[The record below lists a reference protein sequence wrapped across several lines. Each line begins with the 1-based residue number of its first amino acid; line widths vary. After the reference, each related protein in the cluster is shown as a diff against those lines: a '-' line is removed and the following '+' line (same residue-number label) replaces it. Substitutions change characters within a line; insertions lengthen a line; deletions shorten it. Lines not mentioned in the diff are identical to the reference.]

1 MPDWITRM
9 GQGRGS
15 SGTESA
21 FQRAGS
27 FESSTLPLDR
37 KFASLK
43 KIVHKE
49 VIDEYNTR
57 FADGGIGQETDKA
70 VMDLIHQIIAKQ
82 DQAMTR
88 IEESRLA
95 QEIFDD
101 VLGLGPLE
109 PFLRDPTVSEIMVNG
124 ANQIYIERYGKL
136 ELTGAVFRDNTHV
149 LNVINRIVSSIG
161 RRCDESTPMVD
172 ARLKDGSRVN
182 AVIPPI
188 AIKGPTI
195 TIRKFAVTP
204 LKISDLIAFGT
215 LSPQMASFLEGAVKG
230 KCNIIVSGG
239 TGSGKTTLLNVLSG
253 YIPDSE
259 RIVTVEDAAE
269 LQLSQNHVVT
279 LESRPSNVEGKG
291 MITIRDLVR
300 NALRMR
306 PDRIVVG
313 EVRSGEAL
321 DMLQA
326 MNTGHEGSLTT
337 VHANAPRDVISRL
350 ETMVMM
356 AGFELPVKA
365 IREQVTSA
373 VDLIVHQA
381 RLRDG
386 SRKIVNISE
395 VLGMEGETVTIQDI
409 FVFQQEAMDRTGKIS
424 GQFVPTGIHPRV
436 AKKIRENGGLCKD
449 EWFSSKGQIL

>member
-1 MPDWITRM
+1 MANWVTRIE
-9 GQGRGS
+9 QGRGIEPTQNS
-15 SGTESA
+15 VAIG
-21 FQRAGS
+21 GS
-27 FESSTLPLDR
+27 ISFDR

-43 KIVHKE
+43 KTVHQE
-49 VIDEYNTR
+49 VIEEFNSRFGNTSL
-57 FADGGIGQETDKA
+57 GQDQDKA
-70 VMDLIHQIIAKQ
+70 VMDLIHQVIARQ
-82 DQAMTR
+82 EQTFTR
-88 IEESRLA
+88 IEEARLA

-109 PFLRDPTVSEIMVNG
+109 PFLRDTTISEIMVNSPE
-124 ANQIYIERYGKL
+124 QIYIERSGKL
-136 ELTGAVFRDNTHV
+136 ELTSASFRDNAHV

-182 AVIPPI
+182 AVIPPV
-188 AIKGPTI
+188 ALKGPSI
-195 TIRKFAVTP
+195 TIRKFSTKALQV
-204 LKISDLIAFGT
+204 SDLISFGSI
-215 LSPQMASFLEGAVKG
+215 SPQMASFLESAVKG

-253 YIPDSE
+253 YIPASE
-259 RIVTVEDAAE
+259 RIVTIEDAAE
-269 LQLSQNHVVT
+269 LRLSQDHVVS
-279 LESRPSNVEGKG
+279 LESRPANIEGKG
-291 MITIRDLVR
+291 QIMIRDLVR

-313 EVRSGEAL
+313 ECRSGEAL

-337 VHANAPRDVISRL
+337 VHANTPRDVISRL

-356 AGFELPVKA
+356 AGFDLPVKA

-386 SRKIVNISE
+386 SRKITNISE
-395 VLGMEGETVTIQDI
+395 VLGMEGDTVTIQDI
-409 FVFQQEAMDRTGKIS
+409 YVFKQDSVDRNGKIS
-424 GQFVPTGIHPRV
+424 GQFVPTGIHPHV
-436 AKKIRENGGLCKD
+436 LKKIRENGAMCKD
-449 EWFSSKGQIL
+449 EWFSTKG

>member
-1 MPDWITRM
+1 MSDWISRIE
-9 GQGRGS
+9 QGRGGGEVAKRS
-15 SGTESA
+15 FTEV
-21 FQRAGS
+21 GS
-27 FESSTLPLDR
+27 ISFDR

-43 KIVHKE
+43 KAVHQE
-49 VIDEYNTR
+49 VIDEFNTR
-57 FADGGIGQETDKA
+57 FGNSALGEDADKA
-70 VMDLIHQIIAKQ
+70 VMDLIHQIIAEQ
-82 DQAMTR
+82 DQSVTR
-88 IEESRLA
+88 VEEARLA
-95 QEIFDD
+95 QEIFDE

-109 PFLRDPTVSEIMVNG
+109 PFLRDNTISEIMVNG
-124 ANQIYIERYGKL
+124 PKQIYIERQGKL
-136 ELTGAVFRDNTHV
+136 ELTGATFRDNAHV
-149 LNVINRIVSSIG
+149 LNVINRIVSSVG

-188 AIKGPTI
+188 AIKGPSI
-195 TIRKFAVTP
+195 TIRKFSTRA
-204 LKISDLIAFGT
+204 LQMSDLISFGT
-215 LSPQMASFLEGAVKG
+215 ISPQMASFLESAVKG

-239 TGSGKTTLLNVLSG
+239 TGSGKTTLLNVLSS
-253 YIPDSE
+253 YIPDTE

-269 LQLSQNHVVT
+269 LQLLQEHVVT
-279 LESRPSNVEGKG
+279 LESRPANIEGKG
-291 MITIRDLVR
+291 QITIRDLVR

-337 VHANAPRDVISRL
+337 VHANTPRDVISRL

-356 AGFELPVKA
+356 AGFDLPVKA

-395 VLGMEGETVTIQDI
+395 VLGMEGDTVTIQDI
-409 FVFQQEAMDRTGKIS
+409 FTFRQESIDRTGRIS
-424 GQFVPTGIHPRV
+424 GQFVPTGIQPH
-436 AKKIRENGGLCKD
+436 ALKKIRENGVLCKD
-449 EWFSSKGQIL
+449 EWFTAKGLV